1 MKISIDHLKHLLKDD
16 IKNEDIS
23 SKLMQ
28 LGHENEINQN
38 ILDIEITP
46 NRGDCL
52 SLRGLA
58 RELNYFYGAK
68 IEFKIYEP
76 EIDELV
82 FNFSNE
88 AKEDCPNISF
98 LKVEVDN
105 LPDVYEPY
113 LENYFESL
121 EIKKNNFFTD
131 ISNYVSYELGQPTHC
146 YDFSN
151 IGEGLTLTKTSEN
164 KEFVTLTGKKLTLD
178 GGELVF
184 LQNDN
189 VINLAGVMGGST
201 TACSNKTKE
210 VLIECAYFNPESVIG
225 RSIKYDL
232 NSDAAYKFERGI
244 DPSNINYALRRFIK
258 IVEDHATIKKLEIF
272 EDNYSEKKQK
282 LIKNRLQEVN
292 SILGTN
298 ITNDKYTKILES
310 LGFKVNEEISVPN
323 HRNDIEGINDIA
335 EEVAR
340 YTGYDNLPTKEFKVN
355 KDSASSAKSDDQI
368 RAFLIQNGF
377 NEVINYPFTS
387 KNSNDAIQVDNPLDS
402 NKKFLRQTITDS
414 LIENLA
420 LNERRQKDSVKL
432 FEISNL
438 YSGNDSIKE
447 EKFLGLIIAGRKGHN
462 YKEFNSYLDF
472 DYLKSI
478 LEKLGID
485 NSLISNVSRESV
497 NSKSKYEI
505 FTCEVSIDEINT
517 ENFMKLS
524 IKENI
529 KFENTKFSDIS
540 EYPLI
545 VRDLS
550 FLINDKNQIQIL
562 LDSIES
568 IENTILKNRF
578 IFDFFEN
585 EKKGYF
591 KVGYRFIFQ
600 SSIKTLTDEEV
611 EKVITDIV
619 ESSIKID
626 GVSIP
631 GMQK

>member
-292 SILGTN
+292 SILGTD

-355 KDSASSAKSDDQI
+355 KDFASSAKSDDQI

-517 ENFMKLS
+517 ENLMKLS

-529 KFENTKFSDIS
+529 KFENTKFSGIS

-562 LDSIES
+562 LDLIES

>member
-1 MKISIDHLKHLLKDD
+1 MKISIDHLKHLLEDD

-292 SILGTN
+292 SILGTD

-517 ENFMKLS
+517 ENLMKLS

-529 KFENTKFSDIS
+529 KFENTKFSGIS

>member
-292 SILGTN
+292 SILGTD

-517 ENFMKLS
+517 ENLMKLS

-529 KFENTKFSDIS
+529 KFENTKFSGIS

-562 LDSIES
+562 LDLIES

>member
-1 MKISIDHLKHLLKDD
+1 MKISIDHLKHLLEDD

-292 SILGTN
+292 SILGTD

>member
-1 MKISIDHLKHLLKDD
+1 MKISIDHLKHLLEDD

-88 AKEDCPNISF
+88 AKEDCLNISF

-151 IGEGLTLTKTSEN
+151 IGECLTLTKTSEK

-178 GGELVF
+178 VGELVF

-292 SILGTN
+292 SILGTD
-298 ITNDKYTKILES
+298 ITNDKYI
-310 LGFKVNEEISVPN
+310 
-323 HRNDIEGINDIA
+323 
-335 EEVAR
+335 
-340 YTGYDNLPTKEFKVN
+340 
-355 KDSASSAKSDDQI
+355 
-368 RAFLIQNGF
+368 
-377 NEVINYPFTS
+377 
-387 KNSNDAIQVDNPLDS
+387 
-402 NKKFLRQTITDS
+402 
-414 LIENLA
+414 
-420 LNERRQKDSVKL
+420 
-432 FEISNL
+432 
-438 YSGNDSIKE
+438 
-447 EKFLGLIIAGRKGHN
+447 
-462 YKEFNSYLDF
+462 
-472 DYLKSI
+472 
-478 LEKLGID
+478 
-485 NSLISNVSRESV
+485 
-497 NSKSKYEI
+497 
-505 FTCEVSIDEINT
+505 
-517 ENFMKLS
+517 
-524 IKENI
+524 
-529 KFENTKFSDIS
+529 
-540 EYPLI
+540 
-545 VRDLS
+545 
-550 FLINDKNQIQIL
+550 
-562 LDSIES
+562 
-568 IENTILKNRF
+568 
-578 IFDFFEN
+578 
-585 EKKGYF
+585 
-591 KVGYRFIFQ
+591 
-600 SSIKTLTDEEV
+600 
-611 EKVITDIV
+611 
-619 ESSIKID
+619 
-626 GVSIP
+626 
-631 GMQK
+631 

>member
-272 EDNYSEKKQK
+272 EDNHSEKKQK

-292 SILGTN
+292 SILGTD

-517 ENFMKLS
+517 ENLMKLS

-529 KFENTKFSDIS
+529 KFENTKFSGIS

>member
-292 SILGTN
+292 SILGTD

-355 KDSASSAKSDDQI
+355 KDFASSEKSDDQI
-368 RAFLIQNGF
+368 RAFLLQNGF

-517 ENFMKLS
+517 ENLMKLS

-529 KFENTKFSDIS
+529 KFENTKFSGIS